1 MNIIEVLNAV
11 TALVN
16 ANYKGVEIAGILRN
30 VANEIDPKGTANEE
44 YNSSSF
50 PTNLIQWEIFIRDW
64 RACFRR
70 EYPDRTIFDN
80 TQKIAAIKCVREMTR
95 AGLKDSKD
103 FVEANWDKFTLR

>member
-44 YNSSSF
+44 YKSSSF
-50 PTNLIQWEIFIRDW
+50 PTNMIQWEIFIRDW
-64 RACFRR
+64 RAGFRR
-70 EYPDRTIFDN
+70 EYPNITFFDINHKIGTI
-80 TQKIAAIKCVREMTR
+80 KIVREMTGS
-95 AGLKDSKD
+95 GLKESKD
-103 FVEANWDKFTLR
+103 FVEANWNKFSLR